1 MCDEGRTHVQC
12 VCVCG
17 GGGIKDSHL
26 VSICM
31 TATMVKE
38 ELMPMHHR
46 VSKPTKSALNHRI
59 PCKAI

>member
-1 MCDEGRTHVQC
+1 MHTVCVMKGGLMFMQC
-12 VCVCG
+12 VCVC

-46 VSKPTKSALNHRI
+46 VSKPTKSSI
-59 PCKAI
+59 KSSM